1 VPELQLGTFLRGS
14 FSQGPGYEQK
24 MTHWRF
30 IAEYSAG
37 GGHPCMGRDD
47 TGSNSHRHLAGR
59 PERVVQSRHP
69 IRMLVRVIIVCV
81 V

>member
-37 GGHPCMGRDD
+37 GWTSVHGTR
-47 TGSNSHRHLAGR
+47 
-59 PERVVQSRHP
+59 
-69 IRMLVRVIIVCV
+69 
-81 V
+81 